1 MLSVIKGAVFVA
13 SEKAAMGVS
22 LWGTRVSM

>member
-1 MLSVIKGAVFVA
+1 MLSVIKGAEFVA
-13 SEKAAMGVS
+13 SKKAAMGVC